1 MKLHDIQGNSFHVG
15 CEIVRAS
22 GDGYLS
28 FHTVTRI
35 ENGKLY
41 LDNSKIAIRYPKRLL
56 IIKSDPLY
64 TMVKTYE
71 DNK

>member
-1 MKLHDIQGNSFHVG
+1 MSITDIRGNVFHVG
-15 CEIVRAS
+15 CEIVRAA

-41 LDNSKIAIRYPKRLL
+41 LDTSKIAIRFPKRLL
-56 IIKSDPLY
+56 IVKSDPLY
-64 TMVKTYE
+64 NMVKTYE